1 MRTQAPQVGQDV
13 IARLESFCEAM
24 ESQGRRVVMSPN
36 WVDTTLVPSLHVGE
50 ILDLRETLR
59 SWCERTFRDF
69 LDTWDVL
76 ADRPA
81 LFSDGLHPTA
91 EGHRLLAEAIGNV

>member
-1 MRTQAPQVGQDV
+1 MTRLGTPKHWSAWSVNELVSLRTCCP
-13 IARLESFCEAM
+13 R
-24 ESQGRRVVMSPN
+24 QGNQLCQSLP
-36 WVDTTLVPSLHVGE
+36 PSLHLGE

-69 LDTWDVL
+69 LDTCDVL

-81 LFSDGLHPTA
+81 LFSDGLHPTS
-91 EGHRLLAEAIGNV
+91 EGHRLLAEAVGNV